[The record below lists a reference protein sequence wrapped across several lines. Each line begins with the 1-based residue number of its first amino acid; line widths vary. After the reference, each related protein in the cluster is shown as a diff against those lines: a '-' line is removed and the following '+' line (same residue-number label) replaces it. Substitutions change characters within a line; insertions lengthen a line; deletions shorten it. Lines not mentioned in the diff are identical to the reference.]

1 MEDKKFV
8 ESLLTKEPDSQSGT
22 ATILI
27 AEDDEANHQFFREVL
42 KLEKYNTVIAYNG
55 LEALNA
61 VKNNP
66 DINLVLMDIRMPVM
80 DGIEA
85 TKQIKRIR
93 KDLPVIALTAFA
105 LSGDEQVMIAA
116 GCDDYLSK
124 PVRMS
129 LLLSKIKHY
138 LNVKKKTE

>member
-1 MEDKKFV
+1 MEQDKYQILEAQKT
-8 ESLLTKEPDSQSGT
+8 ENQTQP

-42 KLEKYNTVIAYNG
+42 KLEKYNVVVAYNG
-55 LEALNA
+55 LEAVNA
-61 VKNNP
+61 VKNKP
-66 DINLVLMDIRMPVM
+66 DIRLVLMDIRMPVM

-85 TKQIKRIR
+85 TKQIKSIR
-93 KDLPVIALTAFA
+93 KDLPIIALTAFA
-105 LSGDEQVMIAA
+105 LTGDEQIMIAA

-138 LNVKKKTE
+138 LNAKKKIA